1 MNLSDIVQ
9 FAQGGQAIDNL
20 AARFGLT
27 PDQAQR
33 AVQALLPAFQMG
45 LQNRAATGGVG
56 SILAHLGNPAHQE
69 AYADAGAAQS
79 GGAQAGGAVLGD
91 LFGGAHAQ
99 VAQQASS
106 QSGVSATIIQAM
118 LPMIASMIMGGLF
131 HAAQSS
137 GGLGGLL
144 GSLIGAATGGG
155 SGPGPGQGGPIGQGP
170 AAAPTQ
176 GGGDLGGVLGSVL
189 GGLLGGGAPQGNTPR
204 AGDAEPYVPAS
215 PGAAADAG
223 QSVQS
228 GSSNAALDDL
238 SRMFQAGTPAAP
250 IHEAKLAAVLGRS
263 AG

>member
-1 MNLSDIVQ
+1 MNLSDIMQ
-9 FAQGGQAIDNL
+9 SAQGGQAVDNL
-20 AARFGLT
+20 AARFGMT

-33 AVQALLPAFQMG
+33 AVQAVLPAFQMG
-45 LQNRAATGGVG
+45 LQNRAATGGFG
-56 SILAHLGNPAHQE
+56 SILAHLGNPAHQDT
-69 AYADAGAAQS
+69 YADAGAAQN
-79 GGAQAGGAVLGD
+79 APTPAGGGVLGD

-106 QSGVSATIIQAM
+106 QSGVSAAIIQAM
-118 LPMIASMIMGGLF
+118 LPTIASMIMGGLF
-131 HAAQSS
+131 HATQSS
-137 GGLGGLL
+137 GGLGGML
-144 GSLIGAATGGG
+144 GNLIGAAGGG
-155 SGPGPGQGGPIGQGP
+155 GPGQGGPVGQGP

-204 AGDAEPYVPAS
+204 TGDAEPYVPAS

-223 QSVQS
+223 QSVPS
-228 GSSNAALDDL
+228 ASSNATLDDL

-250 IHEAKLAAVLGRS
+250 AHEADLAAILGRS